1 MKKTINKW
9 KTDKCGRC
17 SETHEN
23 YTGKLDINGVEY
35 VVCEN
40 THKRMNVSGEG
51 KEGNTFA
58 FPTEWVKIKITK

>member
-17 SETHEN
+17 GDVHEN
-23 YTGKLDINGVEY
+23 YTGKLDANGVEY
-35 VVCEN
+35 VVCGN

-58 FPTEWVKIKITK
+58 FSTEWIKINNP